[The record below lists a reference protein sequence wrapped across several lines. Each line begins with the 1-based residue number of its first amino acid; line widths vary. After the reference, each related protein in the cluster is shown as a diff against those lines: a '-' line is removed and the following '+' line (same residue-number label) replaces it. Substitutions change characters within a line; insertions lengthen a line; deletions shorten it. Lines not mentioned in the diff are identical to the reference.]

1 MPTTRDLL
9 NQIHSTAQRTYTTSA
24 DMTSAADITVAPP
37 AGQSIHITD
46 VLIAS
51 DTQMLFSFV
60 EETSG
65 TVLAAMMLFAN
76 YTFMVNPE
84 GRWKVPTAGL
94 KLQGKAGASG
104 NVYITVWYYYA

>member
-46 VLIAS
+46 VCEL
-51 DTQMLFSFV
+51 
-60 EETSG
+60 
-65 TVLAAMMLFAN
+65 
-76 YTFMVNPE
+76 Y
-84 GRWKVPTAGL
+84 
-94 KLQGKAGASG
+94 
-104 NVYITVWYYYA
+104 VYGQS